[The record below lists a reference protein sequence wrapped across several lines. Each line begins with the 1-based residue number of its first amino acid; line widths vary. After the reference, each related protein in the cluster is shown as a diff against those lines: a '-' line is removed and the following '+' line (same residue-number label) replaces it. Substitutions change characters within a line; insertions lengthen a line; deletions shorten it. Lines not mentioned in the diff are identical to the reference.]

1 MRTLCDSEEDVSD
14 VTQKMAMAAG
24 LATVA
29 LIGAYVAGQTAP
41 AAGQGTDR
49 AALMASEHDDL
60 DVQRVPAFRTFD
72 NLYYVG
78 VGWVGAWLVTTADGL
93 ILIDAMDR
101 PAHVDHLLDGVRN
114 MGFDPRNI
122 RYVIITHADPD
133 HYAGAA
139 RIQREF
145 GAQVAM
151 SEADWL
157 IAEASS
163 GEGDAASRPEAPRR
177 DLVLQDGEKLT
188 LGTTTLRFW
197 STPGHTPGAMSV
209 DFTVFDHGQPYRA
222 FLFGGGAATDDVPAV
237 ERFLASV
244 EKVERLQDGVQVR
257 VVSHPSMDP
266 QFWERR
272 DRLLVRRRDEANP
285 MVDGDLFRSWIQTLR
300 ASAAQYLEIARGER

>member
-1 MRTLCDSEEDVSD
+1 LSD
-14 VTQKMAMAAG
+14 VTRKMMVVSG
-24 LATVA
+24 LAVA
-29 LIGAYVAGQTAP
+29 VLVGVYLAGQTAP
-41 AAGQGTDR
+41 AAGQVTDR
-49 AALMASEHDDL
+49 ASLLASEHDNLDL
-60 DVQRVPAFRTFD
+60 QRVPAFRAFD

-93 ILIDAMDR
+93 ILIDTVDR
-101 PAHVDHLLDGVRN
+101 PAHVDHLLDGVRR

-122 RYVIITHADPD
+122 SYVVVTHADAD

-139 RIQREF
+139 WIQREF

-157 IAEASS
+157 MVEAPP
-163 GEGDAASRPEAPRR
+163 GEGEAASRPEAPRR
-177 DLVLQDGEKLT
+177 DLILQDGEKLT

-209 DFTVFDHGQPYRA
+209 DFTVFDNGQPHRA
-222 FLFGGGAATDDVPAV
+222 FLYGGGAATDDVRGV
-237 ERFLASV
+237 EQFLASI

-257 VVSHPSMDP
+257 IVSHPSMDA

-272 DRLLVRRRDEANP
+272 DQLLARRRDEANP
-285 MVDGDLFRSWIQTLR
+285 MVDGPGFRAWIQTLK
-300 ASAAQYLEIARGER
+300 ASATRYLDIAGGDR